1 MFGRS
6 LFDWPDANW
15 RNPLTEFDR
24 MRRQMD
30 ALSDIFLRGR
40 PARVSS
46 PGAVFP
52 LVNITEDANTYYVR
66 AELPG
71 MKAEDLDIQ
80 VIGRSLTIAGERMI
94 PAEEEGATYH
104 RREREAGKFSR
115 IMSLPGDI
123 DSAAVDARMNN
134 GVLTVRIP
142 KAEAAKPRQIT
153 VN

>member
-1 MFGRS
+1 MIGRS
-6 LFDWPDANW
+6 LFDWPDVNW
-15 RNPLTEFDR
+15 RNPLTEFER

-30 ALSDIFLRGR
+30 ALSDIFLRGQ
-40 PARVSS
+40 PARASS

-52 LVNITEDANTYYVR
+52 LVNITEDANNYYIR

-80 VIGRSLTIAGERMI
+80 VIGRSLTIAGERTI

-123 DSAAVDARMNN
+123 DTDAVDARMDN
-134 GVLTVRIP
+134 GLLTVRIP
-142 KAEAAKPRQIT
+142 KAEAVKPRQIA